1 MKTIS
6 GLFVV
11 LLSLALLAAVMY
23 GGYYAVQSIWFYMA
37 MLELE
42 IRILLL
48 SGIACLLL
56 ASVIVATAIKSSAKT
71 AANASVTTEK
81 LALYKK
87 LIEISFSAKGA
98 TAQLEKLKPD
108 VVLLASSTVVE
119 VYEKIIATTP
129 NDAVAKNGL
138 EGLYSQLVKSIR
150 QDLGHKTAVGIP
162 RSWHTTGFNDEVKL
176 DASQG
181 L

>member
-11 LLSLALLAAVMY
+11 LLSLALLAAILY
-23 GGYYAVQSIWFYMA
+23 GGYYVVQTVWVYLA

-42 IRILLL
+42 TRILLL
-48 SGIACLLL
+48 SGIAGVLLSSL
-56 ASVIVATAIKSSAKT
+56 IVAAAIKSSAKT
-71 AANASVTTEK
+71 AAVSAVTTEK

-87 LIEISFSAKGA
+87 LIEISFGA
-98 TAQLEKLKPD
+98 TNAIEQLKKLKPD

-119 VYEKIIATTP
+119 VYEKIVATTP
-129 NDAVAKNGL
+129 GDAATKSGL

-162 RSWHTTGFNDEVKL
+162 RSWHVTSVKDDIEL
-176 DASQG
+176 DAGRS